1 MSASATHQ
9 GPYHG
14 LIKTALVCAALL
26 IVGAGVIYV
35 IFNTEPTAE
44 RDGAVRQSASL
55 VDLTQAEFG
64 SFRPSIVAMG
74 TVRPTK
80 EIALSARVQ
89 GEIVDMSAN
98 FVPGG
103 YVDANQT
110 LLQLDDAD
118 YDIQLQRARTA
129 LEQALANLEIEQAER
144 SAAQAD
150 YERLQRELPPER
162 KALVLR
168 EPQGRAARA
177 AVEAARADVRQAE
190 INLARTRIAAPFE
203 AHVLSREANLGSQVG
218 PGAPLGRLVGLDS
231 FWVEATLPVARLA
244 WLTPA
249 NGDAEGSDA
258 VIRNRTAWP
267 EDVFRA
273 GQVAQV
279 ISELEGST
287 RLARVLIAVDDPLGR
302 SLPADTPRL
311 MLGEFVEAT
320 IEGRELTDVARLPR
334 DYVRAN
340 NVVWLM
346 VDDRLVIRPVSVVF
360 EDERFAYID
369 EGLDASDRV
378 VTTRLA
384 TVREGLRL
392 RIDDGASRREGDQ
405 NP

>member
-1 MSASATHQ
+1 MPASASHQ
-9 GPYHG
+9 GRSHS
-14 LIKTALVCAALL
+14 LLKTAFVCVALL
-26 IVGAGVIYV
+26 IAGAGVIYV

-55 VDLTQAEFG
+55 VDVTQAEVG
-64 SFRPSIVAMG
+64 NFRPSIVAMG

-80 EIALSARVQ
+80 EIVLSARVQ
-89 GEIVDMSAN
+89 GEIISISAD

-103 YVDANQT
+103 YVAANQT

-129 LEQALANLEIEQAER
+129 LEQALADLEIEQAER

-150 YERLQRELPPER
+150 YERLERQLPPER

-190 INLARTRIAAPFE
+190 LNLARTGIAAPFE

-218 PGAPLGRLVGLDS
+218 PGAPLGRLVGLDT

-244 WLTPA
+244 WLATST
-249 NGDAEGSDA
+249 NGGDGSA
-258 VIRNRTAWP
+258 ALIRNRTAWP
-267 EDVFRA
+267 A
-273 GQVAQV
+273 GVVRTGKVAQV

-287 RLARVLIAVDDPLGR
+287 RLARVLIAVEDPLGR

-320 IEGRELTDVARLPR
+320 IEGRELTNVARLPR
-334 DYVRAN
+334 EFVRAN
-340 NVVWLM
+340 DVVWLN
-346 VDDRLVIRPVSVVF
+346 VHGRLEIRPVSVVF
-360 EDERFAYID
+360 QDERFAYID
-369 EGLDASDRV
+369 EGLDAEDRV

-392 RIDDGASRREGDQ
+392 RVDDGASPSEESQ
-405 NP
+405 TP